1 MLYLPHHKLPE
12 TLDERADRVESL
24 CRCLA
29 DPQETSS
36 LCIDLVGAIVDAMK
50 WCQETERL
58 AIEQC
63 APVLSE
69 MNRIRREACD
79 Y

>member
-1 MLYLPHHKLPE
+1 MLYLPHHRLPE
-12 TLDERADRVESL
+12 TLESRAERVEGI

-36 LCIDLVGAIVDAMK
+36 RCVDFVGAIIDAMR
-50 WCQETERL
+50 WCEVTDQL
-58 AIEQC
+58 AITQC
-63 APVLSE
+63 TPVLDE